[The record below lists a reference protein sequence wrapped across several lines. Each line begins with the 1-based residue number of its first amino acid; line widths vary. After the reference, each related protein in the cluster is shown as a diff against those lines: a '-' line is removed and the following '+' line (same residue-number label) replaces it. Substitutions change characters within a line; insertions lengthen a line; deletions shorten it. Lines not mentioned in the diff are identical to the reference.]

1 MTGEDINKIIN
12 GTEVEYQTEIEAL
25 RLDLDNAHLKIDELI
40 EVVNKQSD
48 LIIEVNKKADAL
60 KQGFDHCAKE
70 LEVLEQMIDA

>member
-1 MTGEDINKIIN
+1 MTGEDINKIII
-12 GTEVEYQTEIEAL
+12 GTVIDYQTEIEAL
-25 RLDLDNAHLKIDELI
+25 RFDLDNAHLKIDELI

>member
-1 MTGEDINKIIN
+1 MTGEEIKKIIN
-12 GTEVEYQTEIEAL
+12 GTEVDYQTEVESL

-40 EVVNKQSD
+40 EVVNKQSEF
-48 LIIEVNKKADAL
+48 IIAVNEKADAL